1 VRDRGSHA
9 SGADDEQLP
18 PVEVYAFA
26 EPRDRALGEVSA
38 CVRAPRAR
46 ATADGDRY
54 LEQALKAPVEGASFH
69 RKGQCLP
76 DLVEHLVLADDGALE
91 AGGHAHDMQ
100 DGLAAADR
108 LEPRIDDREGPE
120 SVQLDAVTGLEEDEV
135 GPLLDS
141 RPHTLRQLSANAG
154 A

>member
-1 VRDRGSHA
+1 
-9 SGADDEQLP
+9 
-18 PVEVYAFA
+18 
-26 EPRDRALGEVSA
+26 
-38 CVRAPRAR
+38 
-46 ATADGDRY
+46 
-54 LEQALKAPVEGASFH
+54 
-69 RKGQCLP
+69 
-76 DLVEHLVLADDGALE
+76 
-91 AGGHAHDMQ
+91 MQ